1 MATSTTFYDE
11 VVRITHNYLGP
22 AADRFV
28 ARQIHNHLDKRPE
41 ELHVRDMPVL
51 IDWIRLSMSLLSD
64 DEHEVSGY
72 IADLRNLAK

>member
-1 MATSTTFYDE
+1 
-11 VVRITHNYLGP
+11 
-22 AADRFV
+22 
-28 ARQIHNHLDKRPE
+28 
-41 ELHVRDMPVL
+41 MPVL

>member
-1 MATSTTFYDE
+1 MDAGRTFYDE

-28 ARQIHNHLDKRPE
+28 ARQIYNHLDKKPE
-41 ELHVRDMPVL
+41 ELHKHDMPIL
-51 IDWIRLSMSLLSD
+51 IDWIGLSMSLLSD